1 MGGRQ
6 RCVGGEGEV
15 MWVGRGRCVG
25 GEGEVCGWGGRGVW
39 VARGR

>member
-15 MWVGRGRCVG
+15 CGWGGVCGREGEVMWVGRGR
-25 GEGEVCGWGGRGVW
+25 
-39 VARGR
+39 